1 MEIIMKVEERFLK
14 YVAYPTM
21 SDEKSPTCPSTDKQL
36 ILAEALDAELRALGL
51 TDVRTDENGYV
62 TATLPANAEGF
73 PNTVGL
79 IAHMDTSDAA
89 PDAPIRPRTVL
100 YDGGDILLNEE
111 KGILMTERDYPYLE
125 KYRGEHLI
133 VTNGTTLLGADDKAG
148 IAEIIT
154 VLERMI
160 TSDIP
165 HGRVRV
171 AFTPDEEIGRDG
183 DRFDVPAFG
192 ADFAYTVDGG
202 AVGELE
208 YETFNAASATV
219 TVNGV
224 SIHPGS
230 AKGRMKNAALI
241 GFEYNA
247 LLPAKEIPAETEGYE
262 GFYHLSELSGDV
274 EHATLDYIIRDHD
287 RGLFEERKRTMLRA
301 ADAINARY
309 GEGTVTVEITDSY
322 YNMRE
327 KIEPCMYIVE
337 CAKEA
342 MRAVGITPICQ
353 PIRGGTTGAHLSFE
367 GLPCPNLCTGGE
379 NFHSRFEFVSVESM
393 ERVTELLCKLIP
405 LAGKASAEAY
415 K

>member
-1 MEIIMKVEERFLK
+1 MKVEERFLT
-14 YVAYPTM
+14 YVSYPTM
-21 SDEKSPTCPSTDKQL
+21 SDESSITCPSTEKQRV
-36 ILAEALDAELRALGL
+36 LAAVLEKELRAIGL
-51 TDVRTDENGYV
+51 EDVRTDENGYV
-62 TATLPANAEGF
+62 TATLPANADGF

-89 PDAPIRPRTVL
+89 PDAPIKPRTVL
-100 YDGGDILLNEE
+100 YTGGDIPLNEE
-111 KGILMTERDYPYLE
+111 KGIYMTECDYPYLRN
-125 KYRGEHLI
+125 YVGNHLI
-133 VTNGTTLLGADDKAG
+133 VTDGTTLLGADDKAG

-154 VLERMI
+154 AVERLKK
-160 TSDIP
+160 SDVP
-165 HGRVRV
+165 HGRVRI

-183 DRFDVPAFG
+183 DRFDVSYFG

-202 AVGELE
+202 ALGELE

-219 TVNGV
+219 TINGV

-230 AKGRMKNAALI
+230 AKDRMKNAALI

-247 LLPAKEIPAETEGYE
+247 LLPENEIPARTEGYE
-262 GFYHLSELSGDV
+262 GFYHLDDISGDV
-274 EHATLDYIIRDHD
+274 ESAVLSYIIRDHD
-287 RGLFEERKRTMLRA
+287 RALFEEKKATMLRA
-301 ADAINARY
+301 ADILNARY
-309 GEGTVTVEITDSY
+309 GEGTVTVKITDSY

-342 MRAVGITPICQ
+342 MRLSGISPICQ

-379 NFHSRFEFVSVESM
+379 NFHSRFEFISVESM
-393 ERVTELLCKLIP
+393 ERVTEMLCKLIP

-415 K
+415 Q

>member
-1 MEIIMKVEERFLK
+1 MKVEERFLK
-14 YVAYPTM
+14 YVSYPTM
-21 SDEKSPTCPSTDKQL
+21 SCESSLSCPSTEKQRV
-36 ILAEALDAELRALGL
+36 LAAELERELIAIGL
-51 TDVRTDENGYV
+51 EEVRTDENGYV

-89 PDAPIRPRTVL
+89 PDSPIRTKTVL
-100 YDGGDILLNEE
+100 YTGGDILLNEE
-111 KGILMTERDYPYLE
+111 KGIYMTERDYPYLRR
-125 KYRGEHLI
+125 YASNHLI
-133 VTNGTTLLGADDKAG
+133 VTDGTTLLGADDKAG

-154 VLERMI
+154 AVEELKR
-160 TSDIP
+160 SDIP

-183 DRFDVPAFG
+183 DRFDVSYFD

-202 AVGELE
+202 ALGELE
-208 YETFNAASATV
+208 YETFNAASAIV

-230 AKGRMKNAALI
+230 AKDRMKNAALI
-241 GFEYNA
+241 GFEFNA
-247 LLPAKEIPAETEGYE
+247 LLPENEIPAKTEGYE
-262 GFYHLSELSGDV
+262 GFYHLDEISGDV
-274 EHATLDYIIRDHD
+274 EHATLSYIIRDHD
-287 RGLFEERKRTMLRA
+287 RVLFEEKKATMLRA
-301 ADAINARY
+301 AETINERY
-309 GEGTVTVEITDSY
+309 GEGTVEIKITDSY

-342 MRAVGITPICQ
+342 MCLSGITPICQ
-353 PIRGGTTGAHLSFE
+353 PIRGGTTGAHLSFM

-379 NFHSRFEFVSVESM
+379 NFHSRFEFISVESM
-393 ERVTELLCKLIP
+393 ERVTEMLVRLIP
-405 LAGKASAEAY
+405 LAGRASAEAY
-415 K
+415 Q